1 MIEVKVPVLPESISE
16 ATVAVWHKKP
26 GDFVELDDVIVEIET
41 DKVVLEVPAE
51 DSGVLTEIRAKEGE
65 TVGEQQVLGILE
77 KKPQDDSKETPTV
90 ENDSTKKEEPT
101 QKAPEEVTQE
111 MQEEGIQEAP
121 EEVTAEQE
129 VVPLSKL
136 GTMKKAELVELAAS
150 LNVQLEGK
158 ATKAILIDRI
168 NSAQSGQEEATQE
181 APEEITQKVPEEAT
195 QEAQQNSPELSDQGN
210 VSPKGN
216 RLEEKV
222 PMSRIRKT
230 IANRL
235 HSATQ
240 NTAMLT
246 TFNEVDMSSILS
258 MRSSYKEAFEKKY
271 SVKLGLMSF
280 FVKAAVESLKKFPTV
295 NAYIDGD
302 DIVYHAYCDV
312 SVAISSDR
320 GLVVPVLR
328 DAHKMAMHDIEKSI
342 IDFSVRAQDGTL
354 GIDEMSGGTFTISN
368 GGVFGSLLSTP
379 ILNSPQSAILGMH
392 KTQERPVVVDGEI
405 VIRPMMY
412 LALSYDHQIIDGKE
426 AVQFLISIKDAL
438 EDPTRLLLKV

>member
-51 DSGVLTEIRAKEGE
+51 DSGVLTEIKAKEGE
-65 TVGEQQVLGILE
+65 TVGEQQVLGIME
-77 KKPQDDSKETPTV
+77 KKPQDDSKETPTT
-90 ENDSTKKEEPT
+90 EKEPTKKEEPT
-101 QKAPEEVTQE
+101 QESP
-111 MQEEGIQEAP
+111 
-121 EEVTAEQE
+121 
-129 VVPLSKL
+129 
-136 GTMKKAELVELAAS
+136 
-150 LNVQLEGK
+150 
-158 ATKAILIDRI
+158 
-168 NSAQSGQEEATQE
+168 EEATQE
-181 APEEITQKVPEEAT
+181 APEKITQEVPEEVI
-195 QEAQQNSPELSDQGN
+195 QEDQKNSPELSDKGDA
-210 VSPKGN
+210 SPKGN
-216 RLEEKV
+216 RLEERV

-246 TFNEVDMSSILS
+246 TINEVDMSAILS

-328 DAHKMAMHDIEKSI
+328 DAHKMAMHDIEKAI

>member
-77 KKPQDDSKETPTV
+77 KKPQDDSKETPTA
-90 ENDSTKKEEPT
+90 ESDSTKKEEPT
-101 QKAPEEVTQE
+101 
-111 MQEEGIQEAP
+111 QEAP

-129 VVPLSKL
+129 VVPLSNL
-136 GTMKKAELVELAAS
+136 ETMKKAELVELAAS
-150 LNVQLEGK
+150 LNVQVEGK
-158 ATKAILIDRI
+158 TTKAILIDRI
-168 NSAQSGQEEATQE
+168 NTAQSGQEEASQK
-181 APEEITQKVPEEAT
+181 APEEVTQEVPEEVT
-195 QEAQQNSPELSDQGN
+195 LEAQKNSPELSDKEDL
-210 VSPKGN
+210 SPKGN
-216 RLEEKV
+216 RLEERV

-258 MRSSYKEAFEKKY
+258 MRSNYKEAFEKKY
-271 SVKLGLMSF
+271 SVKLGFMSF

-328 DAHKMAMHDIEKSI
+328 DAHKMAMHDIEKAI
-342 IDFSVRAQDGTL
+342 IDFAVRAQDGTL

-392 KTQERPVVVDGEI
+392 KTQERPIVVDGEI

>member
-1 MIEVKVPVLPESISE
+1 MKEVKVPILPESINE
-16 ATVAVWHKKP
+16 ATVAAWHKKP
-26 GDFVELDDVIVEIET
+26 GDYVEIDDVIVEIET

-51 DSGVLTEIRAKEGE
+51 ESGVLSEILEKEGA
-65 TVGEQQVLGILE
+65 TVSEQQVLGLLDDEAKEVVVEAPADEVVGEVPTEEAPAEEEVLAEVSAEEVEVEEAQNIAS
-77 KKPQDDSKETPTV
+77 DDSS
-90 ENDSTKKEEPT
+90 NLN
-101 QKAPEEVTQE
+101 KAPVMSNRMEE
-111 MQEEGIQEAP
+111 
-121 EEVTAEQE
+121 
-129 VVPLSKL
+129 
-136 GTMKKAELVELAAS
+136 
-150 LNVQLEGK
+150 
-158 ATKAILIDRI
+158 R
-168 NSAQSGQEEATQE
+168 
-181 APEEITQKVPEEAT
+181 
-195 QEAQQNSPELSDQGN
+195 
-210 VSPKGN
+210 
-216 RLEEKV
+216 V

-246 TFNEVDMSSILS
+246 TFNEVDMSEILT

-271 SVKLGLMSF
+271 SIKLGFMSF

-302 DIVYHAYCDV
+302 DIIYHAYCDV
-312 SVAISSDR
+312 SVAVSSER

-328 DAHKMAMHDIEKSI
+328 DAHKMEMHEIEKRI
-342 IDFSVRAQDGTL
+342 TDFAYRAQEGSL
-354 GIDEMSGGTFTISN
+354 GVDEMSGGTFTISN

-392 KTQERPVVVDGEI
+392 KTEDRPVVVDGEI

-426 AVQFLISIKDAL
+426 AVQFLISIKEAL
-438 EDPTRLLLKV
+438 EDPARLLLKV

>member
-101 QKAPEEVTQE
+101 QKAPEEVT
-111 MQEEGIQEAP
+111 
-121 EEVTAEQE
+121 AEQE

-150 LNVQLEGK
+150 LNVQVEGK

-168 NSAQSGQEEATQE
+168 NTAQSGQEEATQK
-181 APEEITQKVPEEAT
+181 APEKVTQEVPEEVT
-195 QEAQQNSPELSDQGN
+195 LEAQKNSPELSDKEDL
-210 VSPKGN
+210 SPKGN
-216 RLEEKV
+216 RLEERV

-246 TFNEVDMSSILS
+246 TFNEVDMSAILS

-328 DAHKMAMHDIEKSI
+328 DAHKMAMHDIDKAI
-342 IDFSVRAQDGTL
+342 IDFAVRAQDGTL

>member
-77 KKPQDDSKETPTV
+77 KKPQDDSKETPTA
-90 ENDSTKKEEPT
+90 ESDSTKKEEPT
-101 QKAPEEVTQE
+101 
-111 MQEEGIQEAP
+111 QEAP

-129 VVPLSKL
+129 VVPLSNL
-136 GTMKKAELVELAAS
+136 ETMKKAELVELAAS
-150 LNVQLEGK
+150 LNVQVEGK
-158 ATKAILIDRI
+158 TTKAILIDRI
-168 NSAQSGQEEATQE
+168 NTAQSGQEEATQK
-181 APEEITQKVPEEAT
+181 APEKVT
-195 QEAQQNSPELSDQGN
+195 QEESEEVTLEAQKNSPELSDKEDL
-210 VSPKGN
+210 SPKGN
-216 RLEEKV
+216 RLEERV

-328 DAHKMAMHDIEKSI
+328 DAHKMAMHDIEKAI
-342 IDFSVRAQDGTL
+342 IDFAVRAQDGTL

>member
-1 MIEVKVPVLPESISE
+1 VKEVKVPILPESINE
-16 ATVAVWHKKP
+16 ATVAAWHKKP
-26 GDFVELDDVIVEIET
+26 GDYVEIDDVIVEIET

-51 DSGVLTEIRAKEGE
+51 ESGVLTEILAKEGE
-65 TVGEQQVLGILE
+65 TVSEQQVLGRL
-77 KKPQDDSKETPTV
+77 DDEAEISSETPTPEEEV
-90 ENDSTKKEEPT
+90 IEEAPKENLQEIPKEPSDEANNESAEEP
-101 QKAPEEVTQE
+101 
-111 MQEEGIQEAP
+111 
-121 EEVTAEQE
+121 
-129 VVPLSKL
+129 
-136 GTMKKAELVELAAS
+136 
-150 LNVQLEGK
+150 
-158 ATKAILIDRI
+158 
-168 NSAQSGQEEATQE
+168 
-181 APEEITQKVPEEAT
+181 EITPAKSQSITNDNILGQKE
-195 QEAQQNSPELSDQGN
+195 SPAMS
-210 VSPKGN
+210 N
-216 RLEEKV
+216 RMEEKV

-246 TFNEVDMSSILS
+246 TFNEVDMSEILA

-271 SVKLGLMSF
+271 SIKLGFMSF

-295 NAYIDGD
+295 NAYLDGD
-302 DIVYHAYCDV
+302 DIIYHAYCDV
-312 SVAISSDR
+312 SVAVSSER

-328 DAHKMAMHDIEKSI
+328 DAHKMEMHEIEKRI
-342 IDFSVRAQDGTL
+342 TDFAYRAQEGSL
-354 GIDEMSGGTFTISN
+354 GVDEMSGGTFTISN

-392 KTQERPVVVDGEI
+392 KTEDRPVVVDGEI

-426 AVQFLISIKDAL
+426 AVQFLISIKEAL